1 MTETIEN
8 DAHRLD
14 VRLMFRLWK
23 QLGGAVSKE
32 HERLSEQAIAEG
44 SPDDETRTQRMKQLR
59 AVGDALLECAD
70 EITRAAKA
78 CDEKEAPVRMTAT
91 MAAVELAISAKVEIK
106 AEDIEEI
113 QQPINDLLVDLL
125 FNSDRKRDET
135 IGRVSAAIAGLSRKG
150 GTLAGLADSA
160 ARFATASEV
169 VDALARLRP
178 KLLGDTNKAPP
189 FTPLHDGMY
198 VWDAHLANELE
209 AFGTFGKKV
218 ADRLR
223 EASRKRCTDL
233 DFNIPAEL
241 FKAWI
246 WTFDSDGA
254 PIPLGLPVL
263 QTLAEAAWRDRVRK
277 RIKARSGAIATL
289 PAFVFN
295 DLHSIAGARDVER
308 EKTSDGRDAP
318 PPARIYAG
326 GSATELVLATLDGF
340 REVTL
345 ERFHELAESPLF
357 WPTLHWI
364 TSTVRD
370 QEIEGRQD
378 AHIIRIEGGD
388 DGLRRAVAPNASKDR
403 GAATIREILECF
415 HLLSSAAK
423 PGHPRLLTFIQQKIP
438 AGPSGGRPSTL
449 SVIEVGLLMRH
460 NAARRLGLDVPA
472 WFLPVFDPALIP
484 TVGDHRTYG
493 RQINAGQSLSLY
505 AHEHREEI
513 ASDGSFRLTKDQWIG
528 VANKAGLYYRTH
540 ASLRD
545 RYLDALQEPP
555 HPQRALAFGRVPGT
569 EPMLVRIGPD
579 RYRFGDSFGPEWE
592 HFVAQGNR
600 TLAKRRQGRDA
611 RAKRDSRLAS
621 LAEKEKR
628 RPKG

>member
-1 MTETIEN
+1 MTTSDRGATKPKTIGEMSRSGSWSRGSELPQNLAEAEAQLVEHVIALAARDGRFAPLVALAQGDPSLAVRIAGAVAGATAEARRILRDYPEQAWILDECRTALEPLHNAARWARSSVYLLAAAHDLLRGEVADAAFDRSNTPESERTDEARDALATEIASWVRDRIDALGFGN
-8 DAHRLD
+8 DYTLSPSEEDGMLRLD
-14 VRLMFRLWK
+14 
-23 QLGGAVSKE
+23 
-32 HERLSEQAIAEG
+32 
-44 SPDDETRTQRMKQLR
+44 
-59 AVGDALLECAD
+59 
-70 EITRAAKA
+70 
-78 CDEKEAPVRMTAT
+78 
-91 MAAVELAISAKVEIK
+91 
-106 AEDIEEI
+106 
-113 QQPINDLLVDLL
+113 
-125 FNSDRKRDET
+125 
-135 IGRVSAAIAGLSRKG
+135 
-150 GTLAGLADSA
+150 
-160 ARFATASEV
+160 ARFAA
-169 VDALARLRP
+169 
-178 KLLGDTNKAPP
+178 
-189 FTPLHDGMY
+189 
-198 VWDAHLANELE
+198 ELE
-209 AFGTFGKKV
+209 RIDGTQTIV
-218 ADRLR
+218 EAVR
-223 EASRKRCTDL
+223 EAARERAAAYEAGSNSGTLYSLWCD
-233 DFNIPAEL
+233 P
-241 FKAWI
+241 
-246 WTFDSDGA
+246 GA
-254 PIPLGLPVL
+254 PGGAKYLQALGFAL
-263 QTLAEAAWRDRVRK
+263 WRDRVRK

-326 GSATELVLATLDGF
+326 GSATELALTTLDGF

-415 HLLSSAAK
+415 HLLGSAAK
-423 PGHPRLLTFIQQKIP
+423 PGHPRLLTFIQRKIP

-460 NAARRLGLDVPA
+460 NAAHRLGLDVPA